1 MILKNVS
8 EKNIMLQRKN
18 LHKPPTLWLEQNN
31 VNTSRPC
38 SVNPSSKGIEGEL
51 EGINSTPIEM

>member
-1 MILKNVS
+1 MTLRNVS

-18 LHKPPTLWLEQNN
+18 FQKPPTLWLGQNN

-51 EGINSTPIEM
+51 GGINSNY

>member
-1 MILKNVS
+1 
-8 EKNIMLQRKN
+8 MLQRKN